1 MIPLGDWLKGDL
13 RDTLDE
19 VLAPERVRARG
30 LFEPAEVERLKA
42 EHLAGTRTHADRLWT
57 LLMAELWIREYLDA
71 RGTWTLG

>member
-13 RDTLDE
+13 KRTMEEL
-19 VLAPERVRARG
+19 LAPDRVRARG

-57 LLMAELWIREYLDA
+57 LMLTEVWIREYLDQ
-71 RGTWTLG
+71 RSTWTLG